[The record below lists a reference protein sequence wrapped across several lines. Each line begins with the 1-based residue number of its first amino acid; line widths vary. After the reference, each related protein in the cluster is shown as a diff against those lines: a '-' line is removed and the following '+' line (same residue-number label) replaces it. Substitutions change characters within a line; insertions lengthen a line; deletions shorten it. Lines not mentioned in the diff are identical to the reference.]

1 MVHYKNLLKG
11 HMTDEEIRKGLEWTL
26 RISPLPDTVWETLE
40 EDYSDDLNRA
50 RDLRKR
56 EGADWEDIEG
66 DAKFAW
72 AAIRRGMK
80 AAQGD
85 VLFGREGIG
94 TPKRRL
100 RKDKGT
106 DFSEDVHNLG
116 HGELW
121 RDFTPKDVGEE
132 REQAE
137 ALGNYMALCASLNAG
152 VREFRRDA
160 LGGDLLPPD
169 RAHEFVDSLVN
180 RWFGQEDFEG
190 WGTTPVGHRAVRVPV
205 YFPDFDTGG
214 ECVILEPLGKRIFV
228 PDDEMDERFAGYL
241 YFPSRGGDFFGDPK
255 RIAVGEGSILEGL
268 MRLSEELTAA
278 VCSSWNQAQ
287 TSWFVLTGEA
297 TPAAVLIA
305 RSDWRADHGFDRYG
319 WYGSRAIT
327 LTAEPWVSGDEVA
340 RAYRAVQKSA
350 LERERNRESPEANRA
365 LFKFVIER
373 LRAALPA
380 EDLSERDWLAFAYV
394 VRLINGD
401 ENPQDGLPP
410 STRSARPSWRTL
422 RREWNRQYKDEARHY
437 NQDGNFK
444 RAFLRTARRI
454 VPRMQ
459 PPYSAVR
466 NRLKSLMSELTALP

>member
-1 MVHYKNLLKG
+1 MFGQVG
-11 HMTDEEIRKGLEWTL
+11 T
-26 RISPLPDTVWETLE
+26 
-40 EDYSDDLNRA
+40 
-50 RDLRKR
+50 
-56 EGADWEDIEG
+56 GA
-66 DAKFAW
+66 
-72 AAIRRGMK
+72 
-80 AAQGD
+80 
-85 VLFGREGIG
+85 
-94 TPKRRL
+94 PNRRL
-100 RKDKGT
+100 RDKKGT

-137 ALGNYMALCASLNAG
+137 ALGHYMALCASLNPG
-152 VREFRRDA
+152 VRDFRRKV
-160 LGGDLLPPD
+160 LGGDTLSPD
-169 RAHEFVDSLVN
+169 QAHKFVDSLAN
-180 RWFGQEDFEG
+180 QWFGQENFG
-190 WGTTPVGHRAVRVPV
+190 VWGITPVGHRAEPVPV

-214 ECVILEPLGKRIFV
+214 KCVFLEPLGEQIFLS
-228 PDDEMDERFAGYL
+228 DDEMDQRFAGYF
-241 YFPSRGGDFFGDPK
+241 YFPSRSGDFFGDPK
-255 RIAVGEGSILEGL
+255 RIAVGEESVLEGL

-340 RAYRAVQKSA
+340 RAYRAVQKSV
-350 LERERNRESPEANRA
+350 LERQRNRESPGVNRA

-401 ENPQDGLPP
+401 ENPQDGLPS
-410 STRSARPSWRTL
+410 STASARPSWRKL
-422 RREWNRQYKDEARHY
+422 RQEWNRWYKDEACHY
-437 NQDGNFK
+437 SEDGNFR
-444 RAFLRTARRI
+444 RAFLNTARRI
-454 VPRMQ
+454 VPRIQ
-459 PPYSAVR
+459 SPYSEVTPPNYSLLRAS
-466 NRLKSLMSELTALP
+466 RLRRRRR